1 MDTFH
6 QVKYTA
12 QVTSADDDN
21 ETGSTSYRIRA
32 VDRVCDLLDALAA
45 SNEPITL
52 AELAKACQLPK
63 TSAFRY
69 LATLEA
75 RRYVERTGDGSDYRL
90 GFGLM
95 ALQSS
100 HLETLT
106 EKARPVLE
114 RLRDDLEE
122 TSNLGLLVG
131 SAVVYLDIL
140 ESPRSVRLAMRRGDK
155 DAVHCTALGKAIAAQ
170 MPEDEVL
177 HLLGTRYDRRTDHT
191 AVTWQQLKDELEQ
204 VRSAGYAVDDEENEI
219 GGRCVAVHLPLD
231 VRAAISISAPSNRLP
246 HSRVPAVGRQL
257 IDAAEEIATRI

>member
-1 MDTFH
+1 LSPFQQVEYTTSVTPADEDT
-6 QVKYTA
+6 A
-12 QVTSADDDN
+12 
-21 ETGSTSYRIRA
+21 TGPPNYRIRA

-45 SNEPITL
+45 SNEPIAL
-52 AELAKACQLPK
+52 ADLANACQLPK

-75 RRYVERTGDGSDYRL
+75 RRYVERTGDGTDYRL

-131 SAVVYLDIL
+131 SSVVYLSIL
-140 ESPRSVRLAMRRGDK
+140 ESPRSVRLAMRQGDK
-155 DAVHCTALGKAIAAQ
+155 DAVHCTALGKAIVAQ
-170 MPEDEVL
+170 MSEDEVL
-177 HLLGTRYDRRTDHT
+177 HLLGTRYERRTDHT
-191 AVTWQQLKDELEQ
+191 AVTWQQLKDELNQ
-204 VRSAGYAVDDEENEI
+204 VRTVGYAVDDEENEI

-246 HSRVPAVGRQL
+246 QSRVPAVGRQL
-257 IDAAEEIATRI
+257 IDAAQEIATRI